1 MLFPLPHL
9 GTVIT
14 PGRLADMLLEEV
26 PAVSYFEGAG
36 SLEVSYID
44 FVALLPFRWVSPSG
58 DVPTGGTPPP
68 TEGSRKRA
76 QPRREFTCCSY
87 CTVTAHG
94 DQRFFLPSLGDHFY
108 ASGRAHRLRSMII
121 GGPVVPDH
129 EGVLG
134 ARLGLACGLSGASI
148 MNIMNVMYIC
158 LICECLLIVIFFAAL
173 DGAPSSRER
182 EAKSTR
188 ITEMWCVNN
197 DAEDFH
203 NIFPATFVRS
213 ECLQGCPNHFALAP
227 NPIIC
232 PLWH

>member
-76 QPRREFTCCSY
+76 RPRREFTCCSY

-94 DQRFFLPSLGDHFY
+94 DQRFFHPSLGDHFY
-108 ASGRAHRLRSMII
+108 ASGRAHRLRMSLIDPDFLPAYSLSGTSHLSALLGSMII

-134 ARLGLACGLSGASI
+134 ARLGLACGLS
-148 MNIMNVMYIC
+148 
-158 LICECLLIVIFFAAL
+158 
-173 DGAPSSRER
+173 APSSRER